1 MIRTAFAGANIPLR
15 DDHEEKEMTGKS
27 DFTEQEWDT
36 VLKGPPAA
44 GMLVATAARGGT
56 FKESIAI
63 AKSYAEARQQHGA
76 SELLD
81 AIASAKPEIDH
92 HFYHSVDDVKAAG
105 LKHVRDGV
113 EVLEQKATPDEVND
127 YRRFVLTLS
136 DHVANAHRENGVA
149 VSAGEQTAIADI
161 TAALGGDGT

>member
-1 MIRTAFAGANIPLR
+1 
-15 DDHEEKEMTGKS
+15 MTGKT

-44 GMLVATAARGGT
+44 GLIVASAARGGT

-81 AIASAKPEIDH
+81 AIASAKPEVEH
-92 HFYHSVDDVKAAG
+92 HLYHSYDELKQAG
-105 LKHVRDGV
+105 LDELRNAVG
-113 EVLEQKATPDEVND
+113 VLETKATPDEVND

-136 DHVANAHRENGVA
+136 DHVANAHREDGVA
-149 VSAGEQTAIADI
+149 VSGGEQAAIADV
-161 TAALGGDGT
+161 TAALGGDGS

>member
-1 MIRTAFAGANIPLR
+1 MIRTASLGPNIPLK
-15 DDHEEKEMTGKS
+15 DDHKEKEMTGKS

-44 GMLVATAARGGT
+44 GMLVAMASRGGT
-56 FKESIAI
+56 FKESFAI

-81 AIASAKPEIDH
+81 AITAAKPEVDH
-92 HFYHSVDDVKAAG
+92 HFYHSVDDQKGAALG
-105 LKHVRDGV
+105 HIRDAIG
-113 EVLEQKATPDEVND
+113 VLEAKATPDEVND
-127 YRRFVLTLS
+127 YRRFVLTLA
-136 DHVANAHRENGVA
+136 DHVANAHREDGVA

-161 TAALGGDGT
+161 TTALGGDGS

>member
-1 MIRTAFAGANIPLR
+1 
-15 DDHEEKEMTGKS
+15 MTGKS
-27 DFTEQEWDT
+27 DFTEQEWDA

-44 GMLVATAARGGT
+44 GTIVATAAKGGT

-81 AIASAKPEIDH
+81 EIVSAKPELEH
-92 HFYHSVDDVKAAG
+92 HMYHSYEELKTAA
-105 LKHVRDGV
+105 LELVRNAVG
-113 EVLEQKATPDEVND
+113 VLETKATPDEVND

-136 DHVANAHRENGVA
+136 DHVANAHREDGMA
-149 VSAGEQTAIADI
+149 VSAGEQAAIAGI
-161 TAALGGDGT
+161 TAALGGDGS

>member
-1 MIRTAFAGANIPLR
+1 
-15 DDHEEKEMTGKS
+15 MTGKS

-56 FKESIAI
+56 FKETFAI

-76 SELLD
+76 SQLLD
-81 AIASAKPEIDH
+81 DIASAKPEVDH
-92 HFYHSVDDVKAAG
+92 HFYHSVDDQKAAATA
-105 LKHVRDGV
+105 HIRDAIGV
-113 EVLEQKATPDEVND
+113 LDAKATPDEVND

-136 DHVANAHRENGVA
+136 DHVANAHREHGVA
-149 VSAGEQTAIADI
+149 VSPGEQTAIADI
-161 TAALGGDGT
+161 TTALGGDGSG

>member
-1 MIRTAFAGANIPLR
+1 
-15 DDHEEKEMTGKS
+15 MTGKS

-44 GMLVATAARGGT
+44 GLVVASASRGGS
-56 FKESIAI
+56 FKESFAI
-63 AKSYAEARQQHGA
+63 AKSYGEARQQHGA

-81 AIASAKPEIDH
+81 AITSAKPEVDH

-105 LKHVRDGV
+105 LQHVREGI
-113 EVLEQKATPDEVND
+113 EVLERKATPDEVND

-136 DHVANAHRENGVA
+136 DHVANAHREHGVA
-149 VSAGEQTAIADI
+149 VSPGEQAAIADI
-161 TAALGGDGT
+161 TTALGGDGA

>member
-1 MIRTAFAGANIPLR
+1 
-15 DDHEEKEMTGKS
+15 MTGKS

-56 FKESIAI
+56 FKESFAI
-63 AKSYAEARQQHGA
+63 AKSYGEARQQHGA

-81 AIASAKPEIDH
+81 AIASAKPEVDH
-92 HFYHSVDDVKAAG
+92 HFYHSVDDQRAAA
-105 LKHVRDGV
+105 LQHIREAI
-113 EVLEQKATPDEVND
+113 EVLERKATPDEVDD

-136 DHVANAHRENGVA
+136 DHVANAHREDGSA
-149 VSAGEQTAIADI
+149 VSPGEQAAIVAI
-161 TAALGGDGT
+161 TEALGGDGS

>member
-1 MIRTAFAGANIPLR
+1 MTAKN
-15 DDHEEKEMTGKS
+15 
-27 DFTEQEWDT
+27 DFTDQEWDT

-44 GMLVATAARGGT
+44 GMLVATASRGGT
-56 FKESIAI
+56 FKESFAI

-92 HFYHSVDDVKAAG
+92 HFYHSVDDVMAAG
-105 LKHVRDGV
+105 LKHVRDAV
-113 EVLEQKATPDEVND
+113 EVLERKATPDEVND
-127 YRRFVLTLS
+127 YRRFVLTLA
-136 DHVANAHRENGVA
+136 DHVANAHREDGVA

-161 TAALGGDGT
+161 TTALGGE

>member
-1 MIRTAFAGANIPLR
+1 
-15 DDHEEKEMTGKS
+15 MTGKS

-44 GMLVATAARGGT
+44 GLIVASAAKGGT

-81 AIASAKPEIDH
+81 AVVSAKPEVEH
-92 HFYHSVDDVKAAG
+92 HLYHSYDELKSAG
-105 LKHVRDGV
+105 LDEVRGAV
-113 EVLEQKATPDEVND
+113 GVLETKATPDEVND

-136 DHVANAHRENGVA
+136 DHVANAHREHGTA
-149 VSAGEQTAIADI
+149 VSDGEQAAIADI
-161 TAALGGDGT
+161 TTALGGDGS

>member
-1 MIRTAFAGANIPLR
+1 MTA
-15 DDHEEKEMTGKS
+15 KS

-44 GMLVATAARGGT
+44 GMIVATAARGGT

-63 AKSYAEARQQHGA
+63 AKSYTEARQQHGA

-81 AIASAKPEIDH
+81 AVVSAKPEVEH
-92 HFYHSVDDVKAAG
+92 HMYHSYDELKSAG
-105 LKHVRDGV
+105 LEHVRDAV
-113 EVLEQKATPDEVND
+113 QVLQGKATPDEVND

-136 DHVANAHRENGVA
+136 DHVANAHREHGTA
-149 VSAGEQTAIADI
+149 VSDEEKTAIADI
-161 TAALGGDGT
+161 TNALGGDGS

>member
-1 MIRTAFAGANIPLR
+1 
-15 DDHEEKEMTGKS
+15 MTGKS

-44 GMLVATAARGGT
+44 GLIVASAAKGGT

-63 AKSYAEARQQHGA
+63 AKSYAQARQQHGA

-81 AIASAKPEIDH
+81 AIASAKPEVEH
-92 HFYHSVDDVKAAG
+92 HLYHSYDELQQAG
-105 LKHVRDGV
+105 LEELRNAVG
-113 EVLEQKATPDEVND
+113 VLETKATPDEVND

-136 DHVANAHRENGVA
+136 DHVANAHREDGMA
-149 VSAGEQTAIADI
+149 VSAGEQAAIADI
-161 TAALGGDGT
+161 TAALGGDGS

>member
-1 MIRTAFAGANIPLR
+1 
-15 DDHEEKEMTGKS
+15 MTGKT

-44 GMLVATAARGGT
+44 GLIVASAARGGT

-81 AIASAKPEIDH
+81 AIASAKPEVEH
-92 HFYHSVDDVKAAG
+92 HLYHSYDELKQAG
-105 LKHVRDGV
+105 LDELRNAVG
-113 EVLEQKATPDEVND
+113 VLETKATPDEVND

-136 DHVANAHRENGVA
+136 DHVANAHREDGVA
-149 VSAGEQTAIADI
+149 VSGGEQAAIADI
-161 TAALGGDGT
+161 TAALGGDGS